1 VSEGTS
7 DVGTTSR
14 ELNPEAIADRTTV
27 GVFFRQAALLSER
40 PLVHYPTSEGWKVAT
55 WAEMRA
61 NILAVASALVDADV
75 KAGDHVILLGPNSLE
90 WLYCDFG
97 IQAARAIAVPI
108 YAGTVP
114 EVAQTIAANCEAVI
128 AIVSDAK
135 MAGNLKT
142 GGRLRRIVQM
152 DVDVAQWVAQ
162 PPHHLHEVLARLELI
177 RPDDV
182 CTIVYTSGTTG
193 DPKGA
198 ELAHR
203 NLVDSTRA
211 VFKVHPLS
219 PSDTTLSWLPFS
231 HVFER
236 INGIFTML
244 ALGGQVW
251 LSQGVEH
258 LTGDLADV
266 QPTILL
272 SVPRVYEK
280 MHAAVMARVKE
291 APRIRREL
299 FGWAVGVGTRF
310 SHESHPGPILSAQH
324 RLAERLVLSP
334 LRHRLFGGRLRF
346 VISGGAA
353 LAREIE
359 EFFWAIGAPILNGW
373 GMTETSSGA
382 CSNTLTQHRFLTV
395 GKPFPGVELRIA
407 EDGEIL
413 VNSPG
418 NMLGYHNNPVATA
431 ETLDHGWIRTGDIGE
446 LDADGFLKITDRKKD
461 LIKTAGGKYVAP
473 QQLEFEIQRNDL
485 VEQAVV
491 IGESR
496 PYVTALIV
504 PDWSEVIKR
513 VPGRPEDLVHD
524 QRVVAL
530 IDASVDALNKHL
542 GSWEAI
548 KRFTLLPRAFTEE
561 AGEIT
566 PTLKIKR
573 KVIAQRY
580 ASQIDSM
587 YADNR
592 KNAGGPAP
600 A

>member
-1 VSEGTS
+1 MSVRTSDEGTA
-7 DVGTTSR
+7 GR
-14 ELNPEAIADRTTV
+14 QLNPDAIADRTTV
-27 GVFFRQAALLSER
+27 GVLFRQAARYGDR
-40 PLVHYPTSEGWKVAT
+40 PLIHYPDGKAWKVDT
-55 WAEMRA
+55 WADMRRCT
-61 NILAVASALVDADV
+61 LAVASALVEAGV
-75 KAGDHVILLGPNSLE
+75 KVGDHVVVIGPNSLS

-97 IQAARAIAVPI
+97 IQAAGAVSVPI
-108 YAGTVP
+108 YSGTMP
-114 EVAQTIAANCEAVI
+114 EVAQVIAANC
-128 AIVSDAK
+128 DA
-135 MAGNLKT
+135 
-142 GGRLRRIVQM
+142 
-152 DVDVAQWVAQ
+152 
-162 PPHHLHEVLARLELI
+162 VLAIASDSNMAAKLTPTQTLRSIVTMDKEVAGWLDQAPQHLPEVFDRLERI

-203 NLVDSTRA
+203 NLVDVTRA
-211 VFKVHPLS
+211 VIKVHPLS
-219 PSDTTLSWLPFS
+219 DADFTLSWLPYS

-236 INGIFTML
+236 INGTFSVLMF
-244 ALGGQVW
+244 GGQTW
-251 LSQGVEH
+251 LSGVDRLAE
-258 LTGDLADV
+258 DLAGV

-280 MHAAVMARVKE
+280 MHSRVMDRVRE
-291 APRIRREL
+291 APGFRRAL
-299 FGWAVGVGTRF
+299 FNWAVGVGTRF
-310 SHESHPGPILSAQH
+310 SHETSPGPMLKAEHS
-324 RLAERLVLSP
+324 LAERLVLGP
-334 LRHRLFGGRLRF
+334 LRERLVGGRLRF
-346 VISGGAA
+346 FISGGAA

-359 EFFWAIGAPILNGW
+359 EFFWAIGVPILNGW

-395 GKPFPGVELRIA
+395 GKPFPGVELKI
-407 EDGEIL
+407 ETDGEIL

-418 NMLGYHNNPVATA
+418 NMLGYHKNPVATA

-446 LDADGFLKITDRKKD
+446 IDADGFLRITDRKKD

-473 QQLEFEIQRNDL
+473 QQLEFEIQRDDL

-504 PDWSEVIKR
+504 PDWAAVTKR
-513 VPGRPEDLVHD
+513 IPGRPEDLIKD
-524 QRVVAL
+524 ERVIAL
-530 IDASVDALNKHL
+530 IDRAVDGVNKRV

-548 KRFTLLPRAFTEE
+548 KYFTLLPRAFTEE

-573 KVIAQRY
+573 KVVAQRY
-580 ASQIDSM
+580 AEQIESM
-587 YADNR
+587 YEGR
-592 KNAGGPAP
+592 KKPA
-600 A
+600 

>member
-1 VSEGTS
+1 MSVRTSDEGTAA
-7 DVGTTSR
+7 R
-14 ELNPEAIADRTTV
+14 ELNPESIADRTTA
-27 GVFFRQAALLSER
+27 GVFFRQAKRFCDR
-40 PLVHYPTSEGWKVAT
+40 PLVHYPTDDGWKIAT
-55 WAEMRA
+55 WADMRRD
-61 NILAVASALVDADV
+61 ILAVASALVEAEI
-75 KAGDHVILLGPNSLE
+75 KPGDHVVLMGENSLQ

-97 IQAARAIAVPI
+97 IQAAGAIAVPI
-108 YAGTVP
+108 YSGTVP
-114 EVAQTIAANCEAVI
+114 EVAQTIAANCAAVM
-128 AIVSDAK
+128 AIMSDAK
-135 MAGNLKT
+135 MATKLRTSDTLKS
-142 GGRLRRIVQM
+142 IVRM
-152 DVDVAQWVAQ
+152 DVDVAQWVTQ
-162 PPHHLHEVLARLELI
+162 PARHQDEVVARLERI

-203 NLVDSTRA
+203 NLVDVSRA
-211 VFKVHPLS
+211 VLKVHPLTLA
-219 PSDTTLSWLPFS
+219 DFTLSWLPFS

-236 INGIFTML
+236 INGTLTILM
-244 ALGGQVW
+244 LGGEMW
-251 LSQGVEH
+251 LSHGVDH
-258 LTGDLADV
+258 LAEDLAEV

-280 MHAAVMARVKE
+280 MHSRVMDVVRE
-291 APRIRREL
+291 APRIRQAM
-299 FGWAVGVGTRF
+299 FGWAVGVGNRF
-310 SHESHPGPILSAQH
+310 AHEPHPGPLLATEH
-324 RLAERLVLSP
+324 RLAERLVLGP
-334 LRHRLFGGRLRF
+334 LRKRLVGGRLRF
-346 VISGGAA
+346 FISGGAA

-359 EFFWAIGAPILNGW
+359 EFFWAIGVPILNGW

-395 GKPFPGVELRIA
+395 GKPFPGIELKFA

-413 VNSPG
+413 VSSPG

-431 ETLDHGWIRTGDIGE
+431 EMLDGPWIRTGDIGE
-446 LDADGFLKITDRKKD
+446 VDADGFLKITDRKKD

-473 QQLEFEIQRNDL
+473 QQLEFEIQRDEL
-485 VEQAVV
+485 VEQAVI

-504 PDWSEVIKR
+504 PDWAAVTKR
-513 VPGRPEDLVHD
+513 IPGRPEDLVND
-524 QRVVAL
+524 KRVVAL
-530 IDASVDALNKHL
+530 IGASVDAINKHA

-548 KRFTLLPRAFTEE
+548 QYFTLLPRAFSEE

-580 ASQIDSM
+580 TDQIESM
-587 YADNR
+587 YDG
-592 KNAGGPAP
+592 KKKPA
-600 A
+600 